1 MFYYF
6 DHISGKPVL
15 QKLRLKA
22 RITDQFATTTVTS
35 QVTNPLS
42 MPQEA
47 SFIFLIPD
55 NALISNLTM
64 TVDNVVYVANSLLDQ
79 TTDQTSCLEAKKDK
93 NSAIV
98 LSIDNLSRKN
108 EVQITTH
115 LQGFQTL
122 TYDLTYEEYILK
134 KNGTYSHSLK
144 IASEVF
150 VELVEAAVRIKRSP
164 SIAQITTANP
174 ACQKVFF
181 GKTKMIASATTN
193 SSPHCPIHKTGP
205 DGTTHLDLSVQ
216 YTGTENGTHDLV
228 TDGSYFVHFFSSETL
243 KTFPKHLVCITDVSK
258 DLGGNQFQ
266 QMQDTLT
273 RIINILT
280 DVDTFQLIFFNSGLS
295 VWPNYYTSLAGTES
309 NKQVAIDF
317 VRHLNAVRGGRGDI
331 YKMLRTAIEAASR
344 GNLKPNT
351 KRIILFL
358 TDGSLVTATEK
369 MRILKSDWR
378 ANNGNRIPIH
388 GLAFGNDPDL
398 DIIEMVSKQSQGK
411 AMRLEKII
419 FFFVIWANWVNFL

>member
-1 MFYYF
+1 VLYKF
-6 DHISGKPVL
+6 DPVSGKPLL
-15 QKLRLKA
+15 QELRLNAKIA
-22 RITDQFATTTVTS
+22 NQFATTAVTS
-35 QVTNPLS
+35 QVTNPSPL
-42 MPQEA
+42 PQDA

-64 TVDNVVYVANSLLDQ
+64 TVDNVVYVANSPLDQ
-79 TTDQTSCLEAKKDK
+79 TTDQTNCLEAKKDK

-98 LSIDNLSRKN
+98 LSVDKVSQKN

-122 TYDLTYEEYILK
+122 TFNLTYEEYILK
-134 KNGTYSHSLK
+134 KNETYSHSLK
-144 IASEVF
+144 IASQLF
-150 VELVEAAVRIKRSP
+150 VELVEAAVLIKQSSSIR
-164 SIAQITTANP
+164 IAQITTANP
-174 ACQKVFF
+174 ACQNIILGVT
-181 GKTKMIASATTN
+181 KTRARVTTK
-193 SSPHCPIHKTGP
+193 SSLHCPILNFGA
-205 DGTTHLDLSVQ
+205 DGRIHLDLSVQ
-216 YTGTENGTHDLV
+216 YTLTDNGTHDLV
-228 TDGSYFVHFFSSETL
+228 TDGIFFAHFLSSESL

-266 QMQDTLT
+266 QMQDTLI

-295 VWPNYYTSLAGTES
+295 VWPNLYTSLAGTES
-309 NKQVAIDF
+309 NKQNAIAF
-317 VRHLNAVRGGRGDI
+317 VRRLNAGRGGRDI

-351 KRIILFL
+351 KQMVLFL

-369 MRILKSDWR
+369 LIILKSDWR

-398 DIIEMVSKQSQGK
+398 DIIEMVTKQSQGK
-411 AMRLEKII
+411 AMRLE
-419 FFFVIWANWVNFL
+419 